1 MAAARRLVL
10 GSVTRSRSLMALVD
24 TFTLYITMTT
34 SWMTSSCTHFRFTLL
49 RVELEESRWDV
60 CYGVPPV

>member
-1 MAAARRLVL
+1 
-10 GSVTRSRSLMALVD
+10 MALVD

-34 SWMTSSCTHFRFTLL
+34 SWMHLRFTLL